1 MIKTVKIA
9 PSILSADFS
18 ILGDVVKK
26 LDKSECD
33 YIHIDVMDGHFVP
46 NITIGP
52 DVISSIRKYTSKTFD
67 VHLMINPVKKYIQN
81 FIDAGSDIITI
92 HQEISDDI
100 NECIELIKKQKK
112 KVGLCIKPETSFMA
126 LEKFIDK
133 IDLILIMTVEPGFG
147 GQSFME
153 NQIAKIKNVKNL
165 IGTRNIELEV
175 DGGITIENAKKVK
188 AAGANVL
195 VSGSTIF
202 KSKDYNKTIN
212 DLRNK

>member
-1 MIKTVKIA
+1 M
-9 PSILSADFS
+9 SFHQL
-18 ILGDVVKK
+18 
-26 LDKSECD
+26 E
-33 YIHIDVMDGHFVP
+33 
-46 NITIGP
+46 
-52 DVISSIRKYTSKTFD
+52 KYTSKTFD
-67 VHLMINPVKKYIQN
+67 VHLMVNPVKKYIQN

-92 HQEISDDI
+92 HQEVSDDVT
-100 NECIELIKKQKK
+100 ECIELIKNQK
-112 KVGLCIKPETSFMA
+112 KVGLCLKPKTSFKV

-147 GQSFME
+147 GQSFMD
-153 NQIAKIKNVKNL
+153 NQITKIKKVKNL

-202 KSKDYNKTIN
+202 KK
-212 DLRNK
+212 